1 MKRFVVFIIFIALA
15 VFFQSTSLY
24 DKINV
29 KDVAPDFILII
40 VCIAAFL
47 TGPVP
52 GQVLGFAT
60 GFVVDILSGG
70 LLGLFAFTYTL
81 IGYAIGLIGQRIYG
95 KSALITITILFA
107 VTIIKAA
114 ILSMLAAIF
123 LRPGYFGYFLKGRVF
138 LEAVMNGFISPILF
152 LIINGIQNRVTE

>member
-15 VFFQSTSLY
+15 VFFQSTVLY
-24 DKINV
+24 DKISI

-47 TGPVP
+47 TGPTS
-52 GQVLGFAT
+52 GQVLGFLT

-70 LLGLFAFTYTL
+70 LLGLFAFTYT
-81 IGYAIGLIGQRIYG
+81 IMGYGIGLVGQRVYG
-95 KSALITITILFA
+95 KNALITITLLFA
-107 VTIIKAA
+107 VTIAKAA

-123 LRPGYFGYFLKGRVF
+123 LKPGYFGYFLGGRVF
-138 LEAVMNGFISPILF
+138 LEAVMNGLLSPVLF
-152 LIINGIQNRVTE
+152 LIITRIQKRVAD

>member
-1 MKRFVVFIIFIALA
+1 
-15 VFFQSTSLY
+15 
-24 DKINV
+24 
-29 KDVAPDFILII
+29 
-40 VCIAAFL
+40 
-47 TGPVP
+47 VP

-81 IGYAIGLIGQRIYG
+81 IGYAIGLIGQRIFG

-107 VTIIKAA
+107 VTIVKAA

-123 LRPGYFGYFLKGRVF
+123 LRPGYFGYFLKGKVF

-152 LIINGIQNRVTE
+152 LIITGIQNRVTE

>member
-52 GQVLGFAT
+52 GQVLGFVT

>member
-15 VFFQSTSLY
+15 VFFQSTPLY

-81 IGYAIGLIGQRIYG
+81 IGYAIGLIGQRIFG

-107 VTIIKAA
+107 VTIVKAA

-123 LRPGYFGYFLKGRVF
+123 LRPGYFGYFLKGKVF

-152 LIINGIQNRVTE
+152 LIITGIQNRVTE

>member
-1 MKRFVVFIIFIALA
+1 VKRFVVFIIFIALA
-15 VFFQSTSLY
+15 VFFQSTPLY

-81 IGYAIGLIGQRIYG
+81 IGYAIGLIGQRIFG

-107 VTIIKAA
+107 VTIVKAA

-123 LRPGYFGYFLKGRVF
+123 LRPGYFGYFLKGKVF

-152 LIINGIQNRVTE
+152 LIITGIQNRVTE